1 MEKSSLK
8 SIFSCLGGL
17 DSPVDCE
24 QCLSTKNNFLKGVS
38 TNYLAILIAISLEER
53 EKMTWPCLTSCRVAG
68 NTPSKLLFCT
78 ASFESRILT
87 IKSVVLET

>member
-1 MEKSSLK
+1 MEKLSLK

-53 EKMTWPCLTSCRVAG
+53 EKMTWPCLTRVAG
-68 NTPSKLLFCT
+68 NTPSQLLFCT